1 MARALWKG
9 TLGFGL
15 VNVGVEL
22 LSASSSEEKL
32 DLDMLD
38 KRDHA
43 RIGYQKINKVTGE
56 VVDSANIVK
65 GFKVGDDEYVILN
78 DADLKAANPRATQSI
93 DIVGFVPQSS
103 VPRTFYDR
111 PYYVT
116 PQKGSE
122 RAYALLRDALA
133 DTDQL
138 ALAQL
143 VLHTRQRMAAV
154 YAYEEALV
162 VQLLRYGVDL
172 KDPVEAGVRTVP
184 SLTRSTAS
192 RELDMAKQLIG
203 TMTMDWNP
211 DEFRDTY
218 RDDVLKM
225 VHELARQGGKPSP
238 AGPATS
244 TKQTKVLDLVS
255 ALKKSL
261 ESPTQRTA
269 TRASVRRVARVL
281 ATNEKT
287 VAAPRTSARKTVTRN
302 VKKGKVA

>member
-15 VNVGVEL
+15 VNIGVEL
-22 LSASSSEEKL
+22 LSANRTEEKI

-56 VVDSANIVK
+56 VVDNADIVK
-65 GFKVGDDEYVILN
+65 GFMVGDNEYVILN
-78 DADLKAANPRATQSI
+78 EADLKAANPKATQSI
-93 DIVGFVPQSS
+93 DIMGFVPQSS

-143 VLHTRQRMAAV
+143 VLHTKQHMAAV
-154 YAYEEALV
+154 YAYEDALV

-172 KDPVEAGVRTVP
+172 KDPVDAGVRTVP

-192 RELDMAKQLIG
+192 RELDMAKQLIN
-203 TMTMDWNP
+203 TMTMAWNP

-225 VHELARQGGKPSP
+225 VRELATLGGKSSPGRPS
-238 AGPATS
+238 TS
-244 TKQTKVLDLVS
+244 AKQTKVLDLVS

-261 ESPTQRTA
+261 EKPVQRPA
-269 TRASVRRVARVL
+269 TGGLSRSKVKASARAD
-281 ATNEKT
+281 EKP
-287 VAAPRTSARKTVTRN
+287 AAPRASARKTATRSAKKRN
-302 VKKGKVA
+302 VA

>member
-15 VNVGVEL
+15 VNVGIEL
-22 LSASSSEEKL
+22 LSANRSEEKL

-43 RIGYQKINKVTGE
+43 RIGYQKINKATGE
-56 VVDSANIVK
+56 VMDNADIVK
-65 GFKVGDDEYVILN
+65 GFKVGDDEYVIL
-78 DADLKAANPRATQSI
+78 DEADLKAANPKATQSI
-93 DIVGFVPQSS
+93 DIVGFVPQAS

-143 VLHTRQRMAAV
+143 VLYTKQHMAAV
-154 YAYEEALV
+154 YAYEDALV

-172 KDPVEAGVRTVP
+172 KDPVEAGVRAVP

-192 RELDMAKQLIG
+192 RELDMAKLLID

-225 VHELARQGGKPSP
+225 VHERAKQGGKPSP
-238 AGPATS
+238 GGPATS
-244 TKQTKVLDLVS
+244 IKQTKVLDLVS

-261 ESPTQRTA
+261 ESPARRAATGASAKGAAKKSARDDGKPATPRTPARKTA
-269 TRASVRRVARVL
+269 TR
-281 ATNEKT
+281 
-287 VAAPRTSARKTVTRN
+287 SA
-302 VKKGKVA
+302 KKGKVA

>member
-22 LSASSSEEKL
+22 LSASRSEEKL

-56 VVDSANIVK
+56 VVDSADIVK
-65 GFKVGDDEYVILN
+65 GFKVGEDEYVIL
-78 DADLKAANPRATQSI
+78 DEVDLKAANPKATQSI
-93 DIVGFVPQSS
+93 DIVGFVPQSA

-143 VLHTRQRMAAV
+143 VLHTRQHMAAV
-154 YAYEEALV
+154 YAYEDALV

-172 KDPVEAGVRTVP
+172 KDPAEAGVRAVP

-192 RELDMAKQLIG
+192 RELDMAKQLIN

-225 VHELARQGGKPSP
+225 VHELAKQGGKPSP
-238 AGPATS
+238 TGPSTS
-244 TKQTKVLDLVS
+244 ARQTKVLDLVA

-261 ESPTQRTA
+261 EKPAQRSVTAASSTRSKKSSPSNQ
-269 TRASVRRVARVL
+269 
-281 ATNEKT
+281 EKSS
-287 VAAPRTSARKTVTRN
+287 APRASARKTTTRSA
-302 VKKGKVA
+302 KKGKVA

>member
-15 VNVGVEL
+15 VNIGVEL
-22 LSASSSEEKL
+22 LSANRTEEKI

-56 VVDSANIVK
+56 VVDNADIVK
-65 GFKVGDDEYVILN
+65 GFMVGDNEYVILN
-78 DADLKAANPRATQSI
+78 EADLKAANPKATQSI
-93 DIVGFVPQSS
+93 DIMGFVQQSS

-143 VLHTRQRMAAV
+143 VLHTKQHMAAV
-154 YAYEEALV
+154 YAYEDALV

-172 KDPVEAGVRTVP
+172 KDPVDAGVRTVP

-192 RELDMAKQLIG
+192 RELDMAKQLIN
-203 TMTMDWNP
+203 TMTMAWNP

-225 VHELARQGGKPSP
+225 VRELATLGGKSSPGRPS
-238 AGPATS
+238 TS
-244 TKQTKVLDLVS
+244 AKQTKVLDLVS

-261 ESPTQRTA
+261 EKPVQRPA
-269 TRASVRRVARVL
+269 TGGLSRSKVKASARAD
-281 ATNEKT
+281 EKP
-287 VAAPRTSARKTVTRN
+287 AAPRASARKTATRSAKKRN
-302 VKKGKVA
+302 VA